1 MTSFNSVQREAIHYP
16 IDRGHLLILAGA
28 GSGKTA
34 VLVHRIQFLI
44 QQGVKRIWC
53 MTFTRQAAL
62 EMRERFGALMKDQEF
77 GGSTVE
83 LKTFHIFA
91 RDILTESGTSIP
103 EELDQWIP
111 EATQQLKG
119 QNETSSIGAPSF
131 ELLSIIPEVLL
142 VDEFQD
148 INPEQL
154 AFCQALNP
162 KHLFAVGDDDQAIY
176 GFRGSTVEAI
186 LSLEQYFQPLHTLYL
201 TYNYRSHQQILD
213 LANRLFPYKMTHRK
227 SLVSGKKLTHPLD
240 ISTEAPQWRKFKQSQ
255 ECNLWIIKRL
265 KYYQNAGVPY
275 SEIAL
280 LVRLNQLVQYYEELL
295 EDYQIPSSHLY
306 HTGVKVMSIHASKGL
321 QFRVVFL
328 CDLNEM
334 IFPHQEH
341 FTLPENTTPDWQEQR
356 FAEEERL
363 FYVAITRAESRL
375 YLLHCKKRVWRG
387 QLTQMKP
394 SPFFK
399 LKYQR
404 GFSMVMFLKI
414 KCVIAVILYMIG
426 RMVLYIPVVF
436 MCTKSK
442 ETWVLKHTKSWSAFV
457 LKQLNFKLNI
467 KQADLLNKVPER
479 HLFVV
484 SNHLSWADIPSLLFA
499 LPFNLGFVAKIE
511 LTRIPILHYWMR
523 QIGCIFVDRKKHREA
538 MRALHALEK
547 NDQYTRIVLF
557 PEGTRSKNGKIG
569 SFKPGGLKIAWTL
582 GAIVQPIHLSGTRN
596 SWEARTNTSE
606 GEGTL
611 KVLPTMDLKA
621 IRKQGVSFDQF
632 LNTLETLFKQEN
644 KDFD

>member
-1 MTSFNSVQREAIHYP
+1 MTSFNPIQQEAIDYP
-16 IDRGHLLILAGA
+16 IHRGHLLVLAGA

-34 VLVHRIQFLI
+34 VLVHRILHLLEQEVPI
-44 QQGVKRIWC
+44 IWC
-53 MTFTRQAAL
+53 MTFTRQAAS
-62 EMRERFGALMKDQEF
+62 EMRERFGSLSPPPSQ
-77 GGSTVE
+77 SLVE

-91 RDILTESGTSIP
+91 RDILTTLNHTLP
-103 EELDQWIP
+103 DELDHWIP
-111 EATQQLKG
+111 RATQAIQAA
-119 QNETSSIGAPSF
+119 GASF
-131 ELLSIIPEVLL
+131 RSPDVLL

-148 INPEQL
+148 INPQQL
-154 AFCQALNP
+154 EFCQALNP

-201 TYNYRSHQQILD
+201 TFNYRSHQQILD
-213 LANRLFPYKMTHRK
+213 LANQLFPHKTTHRK
-227 SLVSGKKLTHPLD
+227 TLLSGKVPTHPLD
-240 ISTEAPQWRKFKQSQ
+240 LKPQAPLWRRFKTS
-255 ECNLWIIKRL
+255 EDCNSWIL
-265 KYYQNAGVPY
+265 KSLHSHHLAGVPW
-275 SEIAL
+275 SDMAI
-280 LVRLNQLVQYYEELL
+280 LVRLNQLVQYYEEML
-295 EDYQIPSSHLY
+295 EDHQVPTARLFYQ
-306 HTGVKVMSIHASKGL
+306 GVQVMSIHASKGL
-321 QFRVVFL
+321 QFRVVYL
-328 CDLNEM
+328 CDLSEV
-334 IFPHQEH
+334 IFPHRES
-341 FTLPENTTPDWQEQR
+341 FTLPSQRDQAWEQRR

-375 YLLHCKKRVWRG
+375 YLLHCKRRIWRG
-387 QLTQMKP
+387 NLTQLKP
-394 SPFFK
+394 SPFFQ
-399 LKYQR
+399 LQYQR
-404 GFSMVMFLKI
+404 GRSMVLFLKV
-414 KCVIAVILYMIG
+414 KCVILVIFYMMG
-426 RMVLYIPVVF
+426 RMLMYLPVVF
-436 MCTKSK
+436 AGPESK
-442 ETWVLKHTKSWSAFV
+442 EKWVLKHTKSWSQFV
-457 LKQLNFKLNI
+457 LKQLNFKLHI
-467 KQADLLNKVPER
+467 KQADLLNKVEER

-557 PEGTRSKNGKIG
+557 PEGTRSKDGKIG
-569 SFKPGGLKIAWTL
+569 AFKPGGLKIAWTL
-582 GAIVQPIHLSGTRN
+582 GALVQPIYLSGTRN
-596 SWEARTNTSE
+596 SWEARTDTSP

-632 LNTLETLFKQEN
+632 LSTLETLFKQEN